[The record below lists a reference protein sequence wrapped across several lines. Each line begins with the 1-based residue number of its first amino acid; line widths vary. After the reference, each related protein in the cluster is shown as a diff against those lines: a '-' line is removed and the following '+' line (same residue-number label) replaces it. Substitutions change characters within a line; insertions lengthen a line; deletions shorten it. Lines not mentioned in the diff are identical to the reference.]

1 MPVDDFINNTR
12 SKSIMNY
19 CPIIFDKDSDSYII
33 DPSRIDDVSEENTY
47 NYNLVSSDDYY
58 KEVEN
63 GNMYINKLL
72 EKEEEYF
79 VNKYGE
85 KIYEYLKKLREE
97 YIEKKINSSVVDE
110 SSLYLGEDADS
121 GETSINYLT
130 YIKEFYKKEK
140 NSLNSVYELYKNT
153 LFENIDTNLNRR
165 EIYYRTKELGNI
177 TYINAISNIIYY
189 FIIISILIGLFARN
203 SLGLNNRYLI
213 LLYVFIFSFPLV
225 YKYFYNIIVFVIKKI
240 YNSLVDNIP
249 KYSFKNNLNFH
260 KENYYTEDYF

>member
-12 SKSIMNY
+12 SKSIVNY

-33 DPSRIDDVSEENTY
+33 DPSKIDDISEGSRPYNNT
-47 NYNLVSSDDYY
+47 LVSSDDYY

-63 GNMYINKLL
+63 GNTYINKLL
-72 EKEEEYF
+72 DKEEEYF

-97 YIEKKINSSVVDE
+97 YIEKKINSVDVDE
-110 SSLYLGEDADS
+110 DSDIYLDEDEDK
-121 GETSINYLT
+121 TSENYLT

-140 NSLNSVYELYKNT
+140 NSLNYVYELYKNT
-153 LFENIDTNLNRR
+153 LFKNIDTNLNRR

-189 FIIISILIGLFARN
+189 FILISVLIGLFARN
-203 SLGLNNRYLI
+203 SLGLNNRYVI
-213 LLYVFIFSFPLV
+213 LLYIFIFSFPLV
-225 YKYFYNIIVFVIKKI
+225 YEYFYNFIVFTIKKI
-240 YNSLVDNIP
+240 YNLLVYNIP
-249 KYSFKNNLNFH
+249 KYSFKNNLKFH